1 MRIALLFNARPAE
14 PPPQCPDDVF
24 EEYDSI
30 DTVEGIAGALR
41 GLGVE
46 VDPVLADRG
55 LPRRLEEGCYDFA
68 FNIAEGPVM
77 PARPAR
83 SCREAIVPAVCE
95 LMELP
100 YTGSDPLTLAVTLDK
115 AMARRAVCG
124 EVRVAEAVLVKDGPV
139 ESQIEH
145 LHFPVIVKPNNEG
158 SSKGIRRDSVAANV
172 SAAAKC
178 VARLREHYGCP
189 VLVEEFLV
197 GPEITV
203 AIAGN
208 PPRERVLG
216 MMEITAADDC
226 GPFVYSLEMKRAWR
240 TQVAYFVPPR
250 LPRPTLEDVSE
261 QALKAYRLLGCRDIA
276 RIDFRLDADGRPCF
290 LECNP
295 LPGLNRESGDIVIM
309 TRESLGYERLVQ
321 GILQEAARRT
331 GMALA

>member
-1 MRIALLFNARPAE
+1 MRIALLFNAKPAE
-14 PPPQCPDDVF
+14 TPPQYPDDAF

-30 DTVEGIAGALR
+30 DTVEDIAGALR
-41 GLGVE
+41 GLGVH
-46 VDPVLADRG
+46 VDHVLADRG
-55 LPRRLEEGCYDFA
+55 LPRRLEEGRYDFA

-83 SCREAIVPAVCE
+83 SCREAIVPAICE

-115 AMARRAVCG
+115 AMARRAVSC
-124 EVRVAEAVLVKDGPV
+124 EVPVAQAVLIGDGPV

-158 SSKGIRRDSVAANV
+158 SSKGIRRDSVAGNG
-172 SAAAKC
+172 SEAAKC
-178 VARLREHYGCP
+178 VAGLREHYGCP
-189 VLVEEFLV
+189 VLVEEFLA

-208 PPRERVLG
+208 PPGERILG
-216 MMEITAADDC
+216 VMEITAANDC

-250 LPRPTLEDVSE
+250 LPRPAVDHLSDL
-261 QALKAYRLLGCRDIA
+261 ALKAYRLLGCRDIA
-276 RIDFRLDADGRPCF
+276 RVDFRLDADGRPHF

-309 TRESLGYERLVQ
+309 TRESLGYETLVQ
-321 GILQEAARRT
+321 GILQDAARRT
-331 GMALA
+331 GIALR